1 MSQAERM
8 AERVTKI
15 RRVVD
20 SWSEDVLQDAMRIE
34 GVIADAAAD
43 ALADAMIEH
52 EDFSEALADGSLTNA
67 EDELRA
73 VHTMES
79 EVNGGGFLEFFDN
92 CGREEVKL
100 AAAGCARIGAP
111 HFETLVKASLLL
123 VPIVPEE
130 EWPEELEEKLNALDE
145 TFFDTYK
152 EFEELLR
159 LRLLYMAEYPEKF
172 RGMRR

>member
-1 MSQAERM
+1 MSQEERM

-20 SWSEDVLQDAMRIE
+20 NWNEAVLQEAMRIE

-43 ALADAMIEH
+43 ALADAMIDH

-73 VHTMES
+73 VHTMEA
-79 EVNGGGFLEFFDN
+79 EVNDGGFLDFFDN
-92 CGREEVKL
+92 CGREEVVL
-100 AAAGCARIGAP
+100 AAQGCARIGAP
-111 HFETLVKASLLL
+111 HFETLVKAALLV
-123 VPIVPEE
+123 VPIVPED
-130 EWPEELEEKLNALDE
+130 EWPEDLVEKLNLFDE

-152 EFEELLR
+152 EFEGLLR
-159 LRLLYMAEYPEKF
+159 LRLLYMADHPEKF